1 MSIEFHDPRGASRV
15 ATEAYTCKTDLGG
28 APTIGLLANNFP
40 DSEAFLNAV
49 QRVLADAL
57 PGARFARY
65 LKPSASVPAN
75 QAMVER
81 IAGECDALVTAYG
94 H

>member
-1 MSIEFHDPRGASRV
+1 MSISFHDPRGTSRV
-15 ATEAYTCKTDLGG
+15 TAEAYTCKAKLDG

-40 DSEAFLNAV
+40 DSEVFLDAV
-49 QRVLADAL
+49 ERALAMAL
-57 PGARFARY
+57 PSARFARY

-75 QAMVER
+75 AQMVER
-81 IAGECDALVTAYG
+81 IATECDALVTAYG

>member
-1 MSIEFHDPRGASRV
+1 MSISFHDPRGTSRV
-15 ATEAYTCKTDLGG
+15 TAEAYTCKAALDG

-40 DSEAFLNAV
+40 DSEAFLDAV
-49 QRVLADAL
+49 ERALANAL
-57 PGARFARY
+57 PAARFARY

-75 QAMVER
+75 AQMVER
-81 IAGECDALVTAYG
+81 IATECDALVTAYG

>member
-1 MSIEFHDPRGASRV
+1 MSISFHDPRGASRV
-15 ATEAYTCKTDLGG
+15 TAEAYTCTAALDG

-40 DSEAFLNAV
+40 DSEAFLDAV
-49 QRVLADAL
+49 ERALANAL
-57 PGARFARY
+57 PAARFARY

-75 QAMVER
+75 AQMVER
-81 IAGECDALVTAYG
+81 IAFECDALVTAYG